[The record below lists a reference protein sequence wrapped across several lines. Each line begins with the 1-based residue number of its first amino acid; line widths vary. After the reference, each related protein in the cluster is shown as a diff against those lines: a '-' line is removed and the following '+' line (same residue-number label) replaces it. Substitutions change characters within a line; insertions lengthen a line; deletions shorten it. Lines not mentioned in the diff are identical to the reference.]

1 MIFQEE
7 FRVEEV
13 NPDGKKF
20 DKVNRL
26 MCRGSRLT
34 GVELLVDVNSELF
47 DAKVED
53 RLRVCLARHL
63 SLDGHAEHYEQVL
76 GKASLLDEYDYAMH
90 GIAYKYRQVKDGGD
104 EKQVEIHVSH
114 GGLLARIIGEERQL
128 SQIKVD
134 DQIYT
139 LIRRV

>member
-26 MCRGSRLT
+26 MCRGSRPT
-34 GVELLVDVNSELF
+34 GMEVLVDVNSELF

-53 RLRVCLARHL
+53 RLRICFARHL
-63 SLDGHAEHYEQVL
+63 SLDGHAEHYEQVV

-90 GIAYKYRQVKDGGD
+90 GIAYKYRQVKDGDG
-104 EKQVEIHVSH
+104 KLVEIHLSH

-128 SQIKVD
+128 SGIKVD